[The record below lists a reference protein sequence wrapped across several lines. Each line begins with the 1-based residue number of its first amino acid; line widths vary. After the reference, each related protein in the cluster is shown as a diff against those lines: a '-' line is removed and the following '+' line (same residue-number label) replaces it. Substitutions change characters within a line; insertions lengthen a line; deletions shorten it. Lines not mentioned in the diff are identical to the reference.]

1 MFPQAR
7 LATVFLAVAVVM
19 AVTAALG
26 PAPAEAAAPRFQVS
40 GFGAYRVG
48 GDFEA
53 GEEDAQRSADLEEGG
68 GWGLGLGLYR
78 DASSWYEFLY
88 SRQSTGFSK
97 ADAVAGSPDVTTE
110 YFHLGGSLQ
119 FDPAAYLDSW
129 LSLTVGVTRFTAD
142 GFSAESEFSASL
154 GTGLAVPLGERA
166 AVLLGV
172 RGYLTFVD
180 QDTRFFCS
188 SIDGIGSCLLNSS
201 GGTVFQAEASLGLRV
216 DF

>member
-1 MFPQAR
+1 MGVQAR
-7 LATVFLAVAVVM
+7 LVVVFLAVA
-19 AVTAALG
+19 AAAAALV

-40 GFGAYRVG
+40 GFGVYRVG
-48 GDFEA
+48 GDFDA

-88 SRQSTGFSK
+88 SRQTTGFSK

-110 YFHLGGSLQ
+110 YFHLGGSLL
-119 FDPAAYLDSW
+119 FDPASYLDSW
-129 LSLTVGVTRFTAD
+129 LSLTVGVTRFKAD

-154 GTGLAVPLGERA
+154 GTGLSVPVGERA

-188 SIDGIGSCLLNSS
+188 SIDGIGSCLLSSS
-201 GGTVFQAEASLGLRV
+201 GSTVFQAEASLGLRV

>member
-1 MFPQAR
+1 MGVQAR
-7 LATVFLAVAVVM
+7 LVVIFLAVA
-19 AVTAALG
+19 AAAAALV

-40 GFGAYRVG
+40 GFGVYRVG
-48 GDFEA
+48 GDFDA

-88 SRQSTGFSK
+88 SRQTTGFSK

-110 YFHLGGSLQ
+110 YFHLGGSLL
-119 FDPAAYLDSW
+119 FDPASYLDSW
-129 LSLTVGVTRFTAD
+129 LSLTVGVTRFKAD

-154 GTGLAVPLGERA
+154 GTGLSVPVGERA

-188 SIDGIGSCLLNSS
+188 SIDGIGSCLLSSS
-201 GGTVFQAEASLGLRV
+201 GSTVFQAEASLGLRV

>member
-1 MFPQAR
+1 MSLQAR
-7 LATVFLAVAVVM
+7 LVIVLLVVVA
-19 AVTAALG
+19 AAAACMPG
-26 PAPAEAAAPRFQVS
+26 PAEAAAPRFQVS

-53 GEEDAQRSADLEEGG
+53 GEADAQRSAELEEGG

-88 SRQSTGFSK
+88 SRQSTGFK
-97 ADAVAGSPDVTTE
+97 KPGAVAGSPDVTTE
-110 YFHLGGSLQ
+110 YFHLGGSLL
-119 FDPAAYLDSW
+119 FDPASYLDSW
-129 LSLTVGVTRFTAD
+129 LSLTVGVTRFKAD

-154 GTGLAVPLGERA
+154 GTGLSVPVGERA

-188 SIDGIGSCLLNSS
+188 SIDGSGSCLLSSS
-201 GGTVFQAEASLGLRV
+201 GSTVFQAEASLGLRV

>member
-1 MFPQAR
+1 MSLQAR
-7 LATVFLAVAVVM
+7 LAVLLLAVAS
-19 AVTAALG
+19 VTAASKPVL
-26 PAPAEAAAPRFQVS
+26 AEAAAPRFQVS
-40 GFGAYRVG
+40 AFGAYRAG

-53 GEEDAQRSADLEEGG
+53 GDADAQGSADLEASG

-78 DASSWYEFLY
+78 DANAWYEFLY
-88 SRQSTGFSK
+88 SRQTAGFES

-110 YFHLGGSLQ
+110 YFHLGGTLA
-119 FDPAAYLDSW
+119 FDQASQLDSW
-129 LSLTVGVTRFTAD
+129 LSMTVGVTRFKAD
-142 GFSAESEFSASL
+142 GFAAESEFSASL
-154 GTGLAVPLGERA
+154 GTGLAVPVGARA

-188 SIDGIGSCLLNSS
+188 SIEGSGSCLLGS
-201 GGTVFQAEASLGLRV
+201 GGSTVFQAEASLGFRV